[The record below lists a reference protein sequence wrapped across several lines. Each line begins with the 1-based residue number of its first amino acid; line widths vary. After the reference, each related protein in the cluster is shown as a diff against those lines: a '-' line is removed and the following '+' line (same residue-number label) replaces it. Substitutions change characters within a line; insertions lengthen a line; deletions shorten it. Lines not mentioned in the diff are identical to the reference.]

1 MADQQVT
8 VTKGSNLTIGV
19 LRDNEIQELKAQLR
33 GALLTPEDAAYDETR
48 KVWNG
53 MIDKRPALIVRCTGV
68 ADVLTA
74 VRFAR
79 EHNLL
84 VSIRGGGHNIAGKA
98 VAEGGLMID
107 LAGMRSVQVDPVA
120 RTVRVEGGATL
131 GDLDHEAQAFGLAT
145 TAGIVTHTG
154 VTGLTLGGGIGR
166 IGASMAWPVITCCLS
181 NLLQLM
187 ASSCEPVKL
196 KTQICSGGC
205 VGAVG
210 TLALS
215 PPASSG
221 SIPLAQW
228 C

>member
-166 IGASMAWPVITCCLS
+166 IGQVWPGL
-181 NLLQLM
+181 
-187 ASSCEPVKL
+187 
-196 KTQICSGGC
+196 
-205 VGAVG
+205 
-210 TLALS
+210 
-215 PPASSG
+215 
-221 SIPLAQW
+221 
-228 C
+228 